1 MTGYILRRLGLS
13 LVQLVAL
20 SVFAFLLMQLVPG
33 NPVTTMLGAKISPSY
48 RELVYRHLGLNR
60 PIIDQLGSYI
70 AHTFTGHFGYSYT
83 LNQSISSLIS
93 GRLEPSAFLIVYGM
107 LVAVVIGVP
116 LAIVAATHAG
126 KSVDLQIRMFVTTTY
141 TLPSFWLG
149 LVLAVVF
156 GLKLHILPV
165 SGFESG
171 FVGQVRSLTLPAFAL
186 GLSLLAV
193 VVRLTRASMRKV
205 LASEYVEAVTARGL
219 STGRILSRHVMR
231 NAIMPTVSVL
241 AVTVGALVSGTAVLE
256 QVFQIPGEG
265 SLLIQAVQNRDYPV
279 VQAVTLLAGAVVIIA
294 GLAADILQAAV
305 DPRVRQAVQRG

>member
-1 MTGYILRRLGLS
+1 MAGYILRRLGLS

-48 RELVYRHLGLNR
+48 QELVYKRLGLNR
-60 PIIDQLGSYI
+60 PVIDQLGTYL
-70 AHTFTGHFGYSYT
+70 AHTFTGRFGYSYT
-83 LNQSISSLIS
+83 FNQSISSLIT
-93 GRLEPSAFLIVYGM
+93 GRLEPSAMLIAYGL
-107 LVAVVIGVP
+107 LVAVAIGTP
-116 LAIVAATHAG
+116 LAMLATARAG
-126 KSVDLQIRMFVTTTY
+126 KATDLEIRIFVTTTY

-149 LVLAVVF
+149 LVLALVF
-156 GLKLHILPV
+156 GLKLQIFPV
-165 SGFESG
+165 SGFGSG
-171 FVGQVRSLTLPAFAL
+171 IAGHLRSLTLPAFAL

-193 VVRLTRASMRKV
+193 VVRVLRSSMRKV
-205 LASEYVEAVTARGL
+205 LATEYVEAVTARGL

-231 NAIMPTVSVL
+231 NAVMPTISVL

-279 VQAVTLLAGAVVIIA
+279 IQAITLLAGAVVIIA
-294 GLAADILQAAV
+294 GLGADIFQAVV